1 MTGGVGHEE
10 LGSYHDAPARS
21 PWIAQLLPDG
31 PPRPLDRDLS
41 TDVVVVGAGIAGV
54 STAFWTLRDTSKD
67 VVLLERDR
75 VGRGAT
81 GRNAGQLTTYFER
94 PLVSIAEE
102 FGEDLACQ
110 AQADLEAAHGLLDL
124 MVAESGATVRVE
136 RFLGHMGMF
145 ALDHALV
152 HLGNN
157 ALRHRNGLQP
167 NACII
172 SEDAEWL
179 QDIPDDLAP
188 FYSVVT
194 QERVNELLETP
205 GEKYRGVLS
214 TPAGCANSGLLVQQ
228 VLAWLEATYPTR
240 FHYDDTTFVDRV
252 VVGSDDVTAH
262 SGRYAVTAAQVV
274 LCTNGFDGHR
284 VVDSDGEPIELV
296 KDQHVVGTIGYM
308 AAFVEDQLRAPG
320 ALSFIRNEA
329 IGGETPYVYITRRT
343 YDRPDAAVTL
353 SCMGG
358 PEWPILEPW
367 SQDLPFPGSLLTE
380 MDGTIRPFAQPD
392 RPPRQPYDFA
402 WHGLMGYTPGKLRV
416 VGRHPGRPA
425 LLYNLGC
432 NGIGFLP
439 SVYGGR
445 RISALLAGED
455 LPSSIFDPRSEPTG

>member
-1 MTGGVGHEE
+1 MTSTVTQDEH
-10 LGSYHDAPARS
+10 GSYPDVAARS

-31 PPRPLDRDLS
+31 PPRPLERDLS
-41 TDVVVVGAGIAGV
+41 TDVVVVGAGVAGV
-54 STAFWTLRDTSKD
+54 STAFWTLRDTSEH
-67 VVLLERDR
+67 VVLLECDR

-94 PLVSIAEE
+94 PLVDIAEE
-102 FGEDLACQ
+102 FGEALACQ
-110 AQADLEAAHGLLDL
+110 AQADIEAAHGLLDL
-124 MVAESGATVRVE
+124 MVAETGATVRVE
-136 RFLGHMGMF
+136 RFVGHMGMF
-145 ALDHALV
+145 TLNHAMV

-179 QDIPDDLAP
+179 DGIPDDLAR
-188 FYSVVT
+188 FYSIAS

-205 GEKYRGVLS
+205 GVKYRGVLS

-228 VLAWLEATYPTR
+228 VLAWLEATYPER
-240 FHYDDTTFVDRV
+240 FTYADNTLVDRV
-252 VVGSDDVTAH
+252 VVGSDEVTLH
-262 SGRYAVTAAQVV
+262 TGRHAVTASEVV

-284 VVDSDGEPIELV
+284 VVDPGGEPIELV

-308 AAFVEDQLRAPG
+308 AAFVEDRMRAPG
-320 ALSFIRNEA
+320 ALSFIRNEE
-329 IGGETPYVYITRRT
+329 IGGATPYVYITRRT
-343 YDRPDAAVTL
+343 YDRPDGAVTL

-380 MDGTIRPFAQPD
+380 MDDTIRPFAQPN

-416 VGRHPGRPA
+416 VGRHPERPA

-445 RISALLAGED
+445 RVSRLLAGED
-455 LPSSIFDPRSEPTG
+455 LPASIFEPRTEPAG